1 MAGDGGVA
9 GGTDRGGGGDA
20 AQAAPGDQGRDMNGD
35 TGRVLIEVENLCK
48 RYKLYRRPMDRLI
61 EWLSWGKTVRHQDFW
76 ALRDFSFK
84 VSAGECVG
92 IIGANG
98 AGKSTL
104 LRILGRTLSPTSGTF
119 DVQGRALSL
128 LELGTGFSPELS
140 GRANVINTAQ
150 LLGLPEGYAQDR
162 MADIEGFADLGE
174 FLDRPIKTY
183 STGMVLRLA
192 FSMFAFFEPDV
203 LVVDEAL
210 AVGDVAFQR
219 KCFRRMEELTSQST
233 RAVILVSHDLQS
245 IVRLCK
251 RVVWMDHGRMKMEG
265 EPAAVT
271 QEYVRW
277 MFGEGPAATSPAAT
291 PDPHPSPPPEY
302 QGRGKEENTVPG
314 DGLLARG
321 KKAFPSSG
329 TPGEGEGGGS
339 ERASKIDPHPNPPP
353 EYRRR
358 GEEGSTVPV
367 EGLLARGAAAI
378 VYPSTG
384 AELLGVWLECSTG
397 RGATVRLD
405 EGFSICYG
413 LRFGIEIENPVFGIR
428 VATTRGDCLISTN
441 THMQGVETGRFLV
454 GETVIVKWPILPG
467 LATGDYFISCGC
479 SWPDETMRFLMRQ
492 VDAFQFSVSGA
503 WRQSGLCSLN
513 GQPIIGRPA

>member
-1 MAGDGGVA
+1 MSAE
-9 GGTDRGGGGDA
+9 
-20 AQAAPGDQGRDMNGD
+20 PP
-35 TGRVLIEVENLCK
+35 RVLIHAENLCK
-48 RYKLYRRPMDRLI
+48 RYKLYRRPMDRMI
-61 EWLSWGKTVRHQDFW
+61 EWLSWGKAVRHQDFW
-76 ALRDFSFK
+76 ALRDFSFR

-104 LRILGRTLSPTSGTF
+104 LRILGKTLAPTSGTF

-128 LELGTGFSPELS
+128 LELGTGFSPELT
-140 GRANVINTAQ
+140 GRANVVNTAQ

-277 MFGEGPAATSPAAT
+277 MFGEGPAETSPSAT

-302 QGRGKEENTVPG
+302 QGRGKEGNVVPA
-314 DGLLARG
+314 D
-321 KKAFPSSG
+321 
-329 TPGEGEGGGS
+329 
-339 ERASKIDPHPNPPP
+339 
-353 EYRRR
+353 
-358 GEEGSTVPV
+358 
-367 EGLLARGAAAI
+367 GLLARGAAAI

-384 AELLGVWLECSTG
+384 AELVGVWLECSKG
-397 RGATVRLD
+397 RGATMGVD

-492 VDAFQFSVSGA
+492 VDAFQFSVSGP